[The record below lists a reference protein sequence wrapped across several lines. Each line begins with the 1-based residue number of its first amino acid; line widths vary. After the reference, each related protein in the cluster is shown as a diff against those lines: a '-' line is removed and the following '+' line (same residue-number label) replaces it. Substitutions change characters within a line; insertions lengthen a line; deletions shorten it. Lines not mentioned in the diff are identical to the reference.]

1 MRVAYYSPLPP
12 ERSGIADYSAL
23 LLSELEKQKRFDVRV
38 VKRGTRKPPRGTDVS
53 LYHVGNNPD
62 VHDWIVEA
70 LEERRGVVVL
80 HEFVLH
86 HLIGGLT
93 LGRGDKQGYLD
104 AMQREG
110 GVVGR
115 MLGHAVVDGFLP
127 PLWESNAHEFPLA
140 GTVLDRA
147 DGVIVHSQYVEGLV
161 RAAGYGGPVW
171 RVPFAARPDPPRGAD
186 DLFPGRAPVIGCIG
200 NLNPAKRI
208 PQLLDAFA
216 RLRETHPQALLVLA
230 GAPSAALDVEAEAR
244 GHGLGLGEDVLLRG
258 YVPEDELWSLMA
270 ACDVCVN
277 LRWPTMGETSA
288 AAIQVLTL
296 GKPLV
301 VSDVG
306 WFSELPDEVA
316 IKIPVDQLEVDLLAA
331 ALKRLADDDELR
343 AGMSAAALDYVRREH
358 SLERAA
364 DLYARALEDAA
375 GRDAVID
382 AVLEEVG
389 QAAAEVQLESA
400 GEELSRVGALIR
412 ETRLGG

>member
-23 LLSELEKQKRFDVRV
+23 VLSELEKRLDVRV
-38 VKRGTRKPPRGTDVS
+38 VKRGTKKPPRGTDVS
-53 LYHVGNNPD
+53 LYHVGNNPE

-70 LEERRGVVVL
+70 LEEYRGVVVL

-93 LGRGDKQGYLD
+93 LGRGDEQGYLD

-147 DGVIVHSQYVEGLV
+147 DGVIVHSHYVEGLV

-171 RVPFAARPDPPRGAD
+171 RVPFAAWPDPPRGSA
-186 DLFPGRAPVIGCIG
+186 DLFPGRAPVVGCIG

-208 PQLLDAFA
+208 PQLLTAFA

-230 GAPSAALDVEAEAR
+230 GAPSSSLDVEAEAR
-244 GHGLGLGEDVLLRG
+244 GHGLRLGEDVLLRG
-258 YVPEDELWSLMA
+258 YVSEEELWSLMA

-316 IKIPVDQLEVDLLAA
+316 IKIPIDQLEVDLL
-331 ALKRLADDDELR
+331 
-343 AGMSAAALDYVRREH
+343 AAALDYVRREH

-389 QAAAEVQLESA
+389 QAAAEVQIEPA
-400 GEELSRVGALIR
+400 GDELSRVGALIR